1 MRKLFLIL
9 SVVMASLSATA
20 QEETVYSG
28 TKFFDN
34 WYVGLN
40 AGVGTGTTHQAL
52 LKNLNPNAG
61 IRLGKSF
68 SPVFSLGLDFDF
80 FFNYKHGGLYEEYG
94 FDNRKLGDAG
104 FIAYQQIGLFFMVNL
119 PNAINGFYGEPRKFD
134 VSPLIGFYWGHNYGN
149 GATMGT
155 YKNML
160 VNKLGVNCAWNFGKY
175 KEWQAF
181 VEPTIN
187 FAIAGAQTD
196 EYGTGSQTVQY
207 NINNSFL
214 QLNVGVNYRF
224 KNSNGAHYFMIANSC
239 DPLEFDELN
248 NTVNELRAAQRDSI
262 KALEA
267 KNDAL
272 ADELNACLGEPAAA
286 VVVEKEVAPNMPS
299 IFFQVGRADVTAAQQ
314 QNVAIVAE
322 ILKNHPTF
330 KLMIKGYAS
339 PEGNSDGNNV
349 LAEKR
354 AAAVKNML
362 VNKYKINPSR
372 IKAEGCGATDKLFE
386 IYECNRVAMLFLST
400 DE

>member
-1 MRKLFLIL
+1 MKKLILIL

-34 WYVGLN
+34 WYIGLN
-40 AGVGTGTTHQAL
+40 AGVGTGSTHQAL
-52 LKNLNPNAG
+52 LKNLNPNVG

-68 SPVFSLGLDFDF
+68 SPVFGAGFDFDF
-80 FFNYKHGGLYEEYG
+80 FFSYKHGGLYADQG
-94 FDNRKLGDAG
+94 FVNKKLGDAG
-104 FIAYQQIGLFFMVNL
+104 FISYQEVGLFFTVNL

-134 VSPLIGFYWGHNYGN
+134 VSPVIGFYWGHNYGN
-149 GATMGT
+149 GITMGT
-155 YKNML
+155 YKNTL
-160 VNKLGVNCAWNFGKY
+160 VNKLGVNCAWNFGKF
-175 KEWQAF
+175 KEWQVF
-181 VEPTIN
+181 VEPSVN
-187 FAIAGAQTD
+187 FAIAGAQAD
-196 EYGTGSQTVQY
+196 EDGSGGQTVQY
-207 NINNSFL
+207 NLNNSYL
-214 QLNVGVNYRF
+214 KLNAGVNYRF

-272 ADELNACLGEPAAA
+272 ADELNACLGEPQE

-299 IFFQVGRADVTAAQQ
+299 IFFEVGRSNVPVAQL

-349 LAEKR
+349 LADKR
-354 AAAVKNML
+354 AEAVKNML
-362 VNKYKINPSR
+362 VNKYKISPSR

>member
-1 MRKLFLIL
+1 
-9 SVVMASLSATA
+9 MASLSATA

-40 AGVGTGTTHQAL
+40 AGVGTGTTHQAI
-52 LKNLNPNAG
+52 LKNLNPNVG

-68 SPVFSLGLDFDF
+68 SPVFGAGLDFDF
-80 FFNYKHGGLYEEYG
+80 FFTYKHGGLYSEYG
-94 FDNRKLGDAG
+94 FDNNSLGDAS
-104 FIAYQQIGLFFMVNL
+104 FIKYQQIGIFFIVNL
-119 PNAINGFYGEPRKFD
+119 SNAIKGFYGEPRKFE
-134 VSPLIGFYWGHNYGN
+134 VSPLVGFYWGHNYGD

-155 YKNML
+155 YKNTL
-160 VNKLGVNCAWNFGKY
+160 VNKIGVNCAWNFGKN

-181 VEPTIN
+181 VEPSMN
-187 FAIAGAQTD
+187 FAIAGAQAD

-214 QLNVGVNYRF
+214 QLNAGVNYRF

-272 ADELNACLGEPAAA
+272 ADELNACLGEPQE

-349 LAEKR
+349 LADKR

>member
-1 MRKLFLIL
+1 MKKLLLIL
-9 SVVMASLSATA
+9 SVVMASLSASA

-40 AGVGTGTTHQAL
+40 AGVGTGTTHQAI
-52 LKNLNPNAG
+52 LKNLNPNVG

-68 SPVFSLGLDFDF
+68 SPVFGAGLDFDF
-80 FFNYKHGGLYEEYG
+80 FFTYKHGGLYSEYG
-94 FDNRKLGDAG
+94 FENNSLGDAG
-104 FIAYQQIGLFFMVNL
+104 FIKYQQIGIFFIVNL
-119 PNAINGFYGEPRKFD
+119 SNAIKGFYGEPRKFE
-134 VSPLIGFYWGHNYGN
+134 VSPLVGFYWGHNYGD
-149 GATMGT
+149 GVTMGT
-155 YKNML
+155 YKNTL
-160 VNKLGVNCAWNFGKY
+160 VNKIGVNCAWNFGKN

-181 VEPTIN
+181 VEPSMN
-187 FAIAGAQTD
+187 FAIAGAQAD

-214 QLNVGVNYRF
+214 QLNAGVNYRF

-272 ADELNACLGEPAAA
+272 ADELNACLGEPQE

-299 IFFQVGRADVTAAQQ
+299 IFFQVGRSDVTAAQQ

-349 LAEKR
+349 LADKR
-354 AAAVKNML
+354 AESVKNML
-362 VNKYKINPSR
+362 VNKYKISPNR

>member
-1 MRKLFLIL
+1 
-9 SVVMASLSATA
+9 MASLSASA

-40 AGVGTGTTHQAL
+40 AGVGTGTTHQAI
-52 LKNLNPNAG
+52 LKNLNPNVG

-68 SPVFSLGLDFDF
+68 SPVFGAGLDFDF
-80 FFNYKHGGLYEEYG
+80 FFTYKHGGLYSEYG
-94 FDNRKLGDAG
+94 FDNNSLGDAS
-104 FIAYQQIGLFFMVNL
+104 FIKYQQIGIFFIVNL
-119 PNAINGFYGEPRKFD
+119 SNAIKGFYGEPRKFE
-134 VSPLIGFYWGHNYGN
+134 VSPLVGFYWGHNYGD

-155 YKNML
+155 YKNTL
-160 VNKLGVNCAWNFGKY
+160 VNKIGVNCAWNFGKN

-181 VEPTIN
+181 VEPSMN
-187 FAIAGAQTD
+187 FAIAGAQAD

-214 QLNVGVNYRF
+214 QLNAGVNYRF

-272 ADELNACLGEPAAA
+272 ADELNACLGEPQE

-349 LAEKR
+349 LADKR

>member
-1 MRKLFLIL
+1 
-9 SVVMASLSATA
+9 MASLSASA

-40 AGVGTGTTHQAL
+40 AGVGTGTTHQAI
-52 LKNLNPNAG
+52 LKNLNPNVG

-68 SPVFSLGLDFDF
+68 SPVFGAGLDFDF
-80 FFNYKHGGLYEEYG
+80 FFTYKHGGLYSEYG
-94 FDNRKLGDAG
+94 FDNNSLGDAS
-104 FIAYQQIGLFFMVNL
+104 FIKYQQIGIFFIVNL
-119 PNAINGFYGEPRKFD
+119 SNAIKGFYGEPRKFE
-134 VSPLIGFYWGHNYGN
+134 VSPLVGFYWGHNYGD

-155 YKNML
+155 YKNTL
-160 VNKLGVNCAWNFGKY
+160 VNKIGVNCAWNFGKN

-181 VEPTIN
+181 VEPSMN
-187 FAIAGAQTD
+187 FAIAGAQAD

-214 QLNVGVNYRF
+214 QLNAGVNYRF

-272 ADELNACLGEPAAA
+272 ADELNACLGEPQE

-349 LAEKR
+349 LADKR
-354 AAAVKNML
+354 AEAVKTML

>member
-1 MRKLFLIL
+1 
-9 SVVMASLSATA
+9 MASLSASA

-40 AGVGTGTTHQAL
+40 AGVGTGTTHQAI
-52 LKNLNPNAG
+52 LKNLNPNVG

-68 SPVFSLGLDFDF
+68 SPVFGAGLDFDF
-80 FFNYKHGGLYEEYG
+80 FFTYKHGGLYSEYG
-94 FDNRKLGDAG
+94 FDNNSLGDAS
-104 FIAYQQIGLFFMVNL
+104 FIKYQQIGIFFIVNL
-119 PNAINGFYGEPRKFD
+119 SNAIKGFYGEPRKFE
-134 VSPLIGFYWGHNYGN
+134 VSPLVGFYWGHNYGD

-155 YKNML
+155 YKNTL
-160 VNKLGVNCAWNFGKY
+160 VNKIGVNCAWNFGKN

-181 VEPTIN
+181 VEPSMN
-187 FAIAGAQTD
+187 FAIAGAQAD

-214 QLNVGVNYRF
+214 QLNAGVNYRF

-272 ADELNACLGEPAAA
+272 ADELNACLGEPQE

-330 KLMIKGYAS
+330 KLIIKGYAS

-349 LAEKR
+349 LADKR